1 MFCTYSKNYYE
12 GRSINKLQNDIILLI
27 FKIWKFRNIHFVVNL
42 IGDIYW
48 NFYDDDSLLWTS
60 LILRTHWLTSQCC
73 ILPSSSLLQLASV
86 EQHCELNEKSEQV
99 QQANVFKRQTLMF
112 HFSTYRPNSFKH
124 LSVFIPSHVGLTA
137 WGNRPCNR
145 CTVNTSRVDHE
156 QTFYPK
162 QVLLVLQTEASCH
175 WGTWGTCP
183 PSIATV
189 VLIGLYFLK
198 CTRFDQLILRKIIK
212 IVATRCQILTLKCT
226 KIDFGWG
233 SAPDPAGGAYSAPPD
248 PLAGF
253 KGAYF

>member
-73 ILPSSSLLQLASV
+73 ILPSNSLLQLASV

-124 LSVFIPSHVGLTA
+124 LSHHTPVWP
-137 WGNRPCNR
+137 
-145 CTVNTSRVDHE
+145 HE
-156 QTFYPK
+156 GIDP
-162 QVLLVLQTEASCH
+162 A
-175 WGTWGTCP
+175 
-183 PSIATV
+183 
-189 VLIGLYFLK
+189 
-198 CTRFDQLILRKIIK
+198 
-212 IVATRCQILTLKCT
+212 IVAPPLTLLESTMSKLFTPNKYCWSCKYWMHLRLNGICAKSFCPQQT
-226 KIDFGWG
+226 KKAVRCGMI
-233 SAPDPAGGAYSAPPD
+233 STATLISMATLP
-248 PLAGF
+248 
-253 KGAYF
+253 